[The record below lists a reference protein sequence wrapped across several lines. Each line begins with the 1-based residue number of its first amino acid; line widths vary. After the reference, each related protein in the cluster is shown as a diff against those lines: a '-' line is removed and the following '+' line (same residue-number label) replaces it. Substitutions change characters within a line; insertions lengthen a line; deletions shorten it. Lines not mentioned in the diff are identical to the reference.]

1 MRTRTLRAG
10 NRGFTLLETIIV
22 LFIAGLAVSV
32 VVVSTGRLRE
42 RALFNA
48 EARKI
53 YQTLKR
59 AREVSLLER
68 KNAAVR
74 VDPETNRYWIEYDG
88 GTQRP
93 LSVPAGFSISGK
105 DIFFF
110 PKGNS
115 SGGRILL
122 VDAAGKGYAIR
133 VDPVLGTPTIK
144 RL

>member
-1 MRTRTLRAG
+1 M
-10 NRGFTLLETIIV
+10 
-22 LFIAGLAVSV
+22 AVV
-32 VVVSTGRLRE
+32 IVSTGRLRE
-42 RALFNA
+42 RSLFNA

-59 AREVSLLER
+59 AREISLLER
-68 KNAAVR
+68 KGAAVR
-74 VDPETNRYWIEYDG
+74 VDPEKGRYWIEYDG
-88 GTQRP
+88 GKQPP
-93 LSVPAGFSISGK
+93 LSVPAGAGISGK

-133 VDPVLGTPTIK
+133 VDPVLGTPTI
-144 RL
+144 RRF